1 MGHRRNCRARHDSPW
16 REHRRAQRRSTG
28 RVLASHATPCPGGL
42 ALRTTRTAGSGRG
55 WRVLITRTQRSGHQ
69 ALTRRVP
76 QPEPGCAAR
85 DRRVRV
91 SCPEPTS
98 GHPRTGASPTRR
110 VNTWPS
116 MSPGSHRFS
125 RTTGTDRQQTAP
137 RLPQDCYTRCPRCAV
152 WARSAR
158 TDLTTARLPAV
169 RHSPPRQ
176 GDGRARPVRRRH
188 PRSLLLLRPA
198 QRVVAGQQREH
209 QRPAFAS
216 NSRRA
221 PTSPSTTRLISMR
234 LPGTSTGV
242 LDQRSAG

>member
-98 GHPRTGASPTRR
+98 GHPRIGASPTRR

-137 RLPQDCYTRCPRCAV
+137 RLPHGLLYEVP
-152 WARSAR
+152 
-158 TDLTTARLPAV
+158 
-169 RHSPPRQ
+169 
-176 GDGRARPVRRRH
+176 PVRRLGPLSPHGPDDGAAARGTAF
-188 PRSLLLLRPA
+188 PA
-198 QRVVAGQQREH
+198 A
-209 QRPAFAS
+209 A
-216 NSRRA
+216 RRW
-221 PTSPSTTRLISMR
+221 PSTSGSPST
-234 LPGTSTGV
+234 P
-242 LDQRSAG
+242 A